1 MRTVVLLRLALM
13 FGMAIAQTQTQS
25 IPNSPTS
32 TATPS
37 NEASAERIYSRKDG
51 KIKPPRVTYSP
62 DPEYPREASQRFKDE
77 KVVLF
82 IVVGS
87 DGVPRDI
94 KVARPLAPN
103 VDQPAIEAVKKWK
116 FRPATLDGKAVAV
129 RINIELP
136 VKP

>member
-1 MRTVVLLRLALM
+1 
-13 FGMAIAQTQTQS
+13 
-25 IPNSPTS
+25 
-32 TATPS
+32 
-37 NEASAERIYSRKDG
+37 
-51 KIKPPRVTYSP
+51 SP

-103 VDQPAIEAVKKWK
+103 VDQAAIEAVKKWK